1 MCDFIAYKKERGT
14 NLCPICGKWHN
25 CAVISKAHMKRKK
38 VQNVTWN
45 IHSLCLTKLWLTT
58 PVIIHTHWCVCAEYV
73 GVNGLARGKKQLL
86 QQMVKN
92 SRAPTTPLS
101 SNEMCI
107 VLLANE
113 WRLNRVSHESWMND
127 WTENDAHVDFL
138 FPQIIAYQPYG
149 KSVDW
154 WAYGVLLYEMLAG
167 QVGGHV
173 QKVLVNHLLLSIV
186 LKWVRRQGFSEP
198 LWITVIAAL
207 LWSAKATEMTCSKTC
222 CLRATLHREDWDFGL
237 HKVLLT
243 EQEFFMH
250 FMLQLC
256 IFLSRGFNTVWFL
269 WAVFVTHCQNCFCKN
284 CTFRGT
290 AACHWGS
297 TLNGGPLYHLNS

>member
-1 MCDFIAYKKERGT
+1 MCDFIAFKKETGHQFVPY
-14 NLCPICGKWHN
+14 LWKMAQL
-25 CAVISKAHMKRKK
+25 CAVISKAHMERKK

-45 IHSLCLTKLWLTT
+45 ILNKALINYPCDYTHSL
-58 PVIIHTHWCVCAEYV
+58 VCVEYV

-107 VLLANE
+107 VLLTNE

-138 FPQIIAYQPYG
+138 FSQIIAYQPYG

-173 QKVLVNHLLLSIV
+173 QKVLVNHLVFSIV
-186 LKWVRRQGFSEP
+186 LKWVRSRGFSEP
-198 LWITVIAAL
+198 LWITVIAVL
-207 LWSAKATEMTCSKTC
+207 LWSTKATENDFQQNMLSLSNSAQRG
-222 CLRATLHREDWDFGL
+222 LRFWFAQGAHFYVAVMYFLISWVQSNLIYVVSICDR
-237 HKVLLT
+237 LL
-243 EQEFFMH
+243 EKKF
-250 FMLQLC
+250 
-256 IFLSRGFNTVWFL
+256 
-269 WAVFVTHCQNCFCKN
+269 
-284 CTFRGT
+284 
-290 AACHWGS
+290 
-297 TLNGGPLYHLNS
+297 